1 MAHLKSGRD
10 SPCSPSL
17 PPLSPLPHLLFHVL
31 GLVRVLQLVQRLL
44 HALSTQLGLL
54 LCTLQPQCLLVIQP
68 ARLQRRG
75 EGGGGQVRSSREG
88 LSG

>member
-44 HALSTQLGLL
+44 HALSAQLGLL
-54 LCTLQPQCLLVIQP
+54 LRTLQPQCLLVIQP
-68 ARLQRRG
+68 ARLQKGERRG
-75 EGGGGQVRSSREG
+75 KG
-88 LSG
+88 